1 VRCTCLRRKCDRQAQ
16 TGKNGFGVSSAFGE
30 LSRTV
35 ERSAERQKNLVSVH
49 GSKVHGW
56 PPFPHS
62 TFDVGRSMFDV
73 HLGSG
78 LSGLGDS
85 DMKDNLLL
93 QLNNISV
100 VYSDVIQ
107 VLKGVSLKV
116 EKNNIVSLLGSN
128 GAGKTTTLKAISG
141 LLKPENGRVTDGDLI
156 YDGKFIQNSAPEDIT
171 RLGIIQV
178 LEGRQPFKYLTIEEN
193 LRVGTATRW
202 GKPFK
207 NDMEMI
213 YDYFPP
219 LVTRKKTLAGYCS
232 GGELQMLVM
241 GRALMAHPKL
251 LLLDEPSLGLAPLVV
266 KEIFQIIKRV
276 NEEQGVTIVLV
287 EQNAS
292 MALQIA
298 HYGYVMENGK
308 IVMEGKAAELREN
321 PDVKEFYLGMGAS
334 GAAKSYKDVKSYKRR
349 KRWL

>member
-1 VRCTCLRRKCDRQAQ
+1 
-16 TGKNGFGVSSAFGE
+16 
-30 LSRTV
+30 
-35 ERSAERQKNLVSVH
+35 
-49 GSKVHGW
+49 
-56 PPFPHS
+56 
-62 TFDVGRSMFDV
+62 
-73 HLGSG
+73 
-78 LSGLGDS
+78 
-85 DMKDNLLL
+85 MKDNWLL

-156 YDGKFIQNSAPEDIT
+156 YDGKSIQNSAPEDIT

-213 YDYFPP
+213 YDYFPS

-241 GRALMAHPKL
+241 GRALMARPKL

-266 KEIFQIIKRV
+266 KEIFRIIKRV
-276 NEEQGVTIVLV
+276 NEEQGTTIVLV
-287 EQNAS
+287 EQNAN

-308 IVMEGKAAELREN
+308 IVMEGKAAELKEN

-334 GAAKSYKDVKSYKRR
+334 GAVKSYKDVKSYKRR